1 MLRNLSIRVILV
13 PVFALIACLSLAV
26 ATEAG
31 STQQEGPV
39 RTDCHE
45 CHESTVNHWQASAHG
60 QATAD
65 PIFQA
70 AWQEKG
76 SPSECLACHTT
87 NYDPD
92 TETWESD
99 GIGCATCHF
108 GQTGPHPETPMPTD
122 PSSRL
127 CGTCHV
133 DTHSEWQVSAHGKG
147 ELSCSKC
154 HNPHT
159 TSLKA
164 GSIGDLCISCHNE
177 EGYHYGYTGHAKEGL
192 LCTDCHLSVSDSPI
206 GEGHG
211 KRVHTFSVSLD
222 TCNEC
227 HVQEMHRSDLSGP
240 VDENVNTMWTAYE
253 PANDLACEINEA
265 PVVTEEPTSPPTQP
279 YHYLLVAAVG
289 IGFGVAVTP
298 AAEGWLRRRNSKD

>member
-1 MLRNLSIRVILV
+1 MLRKLM
-13 PVFALIACLSLAV
+13 ACLFLAV

-31 STQQEGPV
+31 SSQQEGPV
-39 RTDCHE
+39 RTDCNE
-45 CHESTVNHWQASAHG
+45 CHESTVTHWEVSAHG
-60 QATAD
+60 QAMAD
-65 PIFQA
+65 PAFQA
-70 AWQEKG
+70 AWQERG
-76 SPSECLACHTT
+76 SPAECLVCHTT
-87 NYDPD
+87 NFDPE
-92 TETWESD
+92 TGTWEAD
-99 GIGCATCHF
+99 GIGCATCHS

-127 CGTCHV
+127 CGSCHI
-133 DTHSEWQVSAHGKG
+133 DTHDEWQVSAHGEG

-159 TSLKA
+159 TSIKA

-177 EGYHYGYTGHAKEGL
+177 EGFHYGYTGHAKEGL

-227 HVQEMHRSDLSGP
+227 HVHEMHRSESTASG
-240 VDENVNTMWTAYE
+240 DESANPMWTAYE
-253 PANDLACEINEA
+253 PANETACELDEA
-265 PVVTEEPTSPPTQP
+265 PVIAEEPMSPPTQP

-289 IGFGVAVTP
+289 MGFGIAVTP
-298 AAEGWLRRRNSKD
+298 VAEGLITKKNSKD